1 MRRRNG
7 LLRRLARRLLLLA
20 IGAAACAVLMV
31 VMLRW
36 INPPTS
42 AFMLGARLD
51 ALIAGEHDYANHYQ
65 WVDLERIS
73 PQAALAV
80 IAAEDQQFPFHS
92 GFDYKSIREA
102 VRHNAVSRHI
112 RGASTISQQVAKN
125 LFLWSG
131 RSLLRKGLEASFTLL
146 IEWCWPKERILE
158 MYLNIAE
165 FGRGIYGVQ
174 AAAQHFY
181 HKDAR
186 RLNRADSALLAAVLP
201 NPRRFRVEAPSRL
214 VLTHR
219 DWIAQQMTELGGTS
233 YLDLVEADANRHP

>member
-233 YLDLVEADANRHP
+233 YLYLVEADANRHP